1 MTAGLPPIVPR
12 RDRSHSLP
20 MRPFCRTAR
29 LVHRGFSMMDGSVRG
44 SYDIN
49 YAKSGS
55 QCYGARGRPGFGGST
70 CR

>member
-1 MTAGLPPIVPR
+1 VR
-12 RDRSHSLP
+12 
-20 MRPFCRTAR
+20 
-29 LVHRGFSMMDGSVRG
+29 RGFSMMDGSVRG

-55 QCYGARGRPGFGGST
+55 ECHGARGRPRFGGNT

>member
-1 MTAGLPPIVPR
+1 MTAGLPRSCHGATERTPSSYQPLTAVHESLR
-12 RDRSHSLP
+12 R
-20 MRPFCRTAR
+20 C
-29 LVHRGFSMMDGSVRG
+29 FSMMDGSVRG

-55 QCYGARGRPGFGGST
+55 QCHGAYGRSRSGGSH